1 MNPVEELYHDVLQK
15 LIIMVLALLTVS
27 VILTSCM
34 TPYETCAA
42 YNAIELEATPECSDV
57 ELKH

>member
-15 LIIMVLALLTVS
+15 LIIIVLGLLTAS
-27 VILTSCM
+27 VLLTSCM

-42 YNAIELEATPECSDV
+42 YNAVEVDAEPAPEAV
-57 ELKH
+57 EVKP